1 MSTEIRENVLTLI
14 KQVEQGKL
22 LEAFDAFYA
31 DSVAMQ
37 ENSNAP
43 TVGKAA
49 NRAREEQFVASVA
62 EVHEA
67 RAKRWSAGEN
77 HAAIEWVVEFT
88 STEGTR
94 LRMEQVAL
102 QTWEN
107 GKIVHERF
115 YYDTASLIV
124 QH

>member
-14 KQVEQGKL
+14 KQVEQGQI

-31 DSVAMQ
+31 DNVAMQ

-43 TVGKAA
+43 TMGKPE

-62 EVHEA
+62 EVHEVRA
-67 RAKRWSAGEN
+67 RSWTADANR
-77 HAAIEWVVEFT
+77 AAIEWTLDFT
-88 STEGTR
+88 NTEGTR
-94 LRMEQVAL
+94 LRMEQVAV

-115 YYDTASLIV
+115 YYDSASLIV
-124 QH
+124 QG